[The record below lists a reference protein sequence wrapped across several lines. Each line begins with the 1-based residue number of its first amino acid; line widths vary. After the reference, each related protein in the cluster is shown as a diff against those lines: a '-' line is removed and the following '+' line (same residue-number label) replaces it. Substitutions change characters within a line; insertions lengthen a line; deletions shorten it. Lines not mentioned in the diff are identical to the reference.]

1 MREEKDSRVVP
12 VMDSRNDGLHAC
24 VINLVSVGR
33 QITCNMN
40 NRACTL
46 GRFKEQ

>member
-24 VINLVSVGR
+24 VINFLVGVDGE
-33 QITCNMN
+33 
-40 NRACTL
+40 ADHL
-46 GRFKEQ
+46 